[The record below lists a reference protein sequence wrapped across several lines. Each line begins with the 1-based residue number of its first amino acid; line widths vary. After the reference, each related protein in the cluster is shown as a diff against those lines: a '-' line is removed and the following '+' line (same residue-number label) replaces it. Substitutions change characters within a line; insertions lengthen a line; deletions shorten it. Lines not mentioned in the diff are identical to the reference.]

1 MKKILSFF
9 SILSLIITTSH
20 INFVQET
27 NVNILQDDNGYLYTN
42 EEIIKE
48 FYEPIAFSKEQK
60 NGLLFIPKNY
70 DTRLE
75 IKLPDEDLKL
85 IKKEILEVKLEF
97 DFKLFWEGQQKN
109 SQTLENHVQ
118 QFLDFEHLQTPLI
131 CGNMIWKTRYFGE
144 LKISSLIEF
153 SWEDGFLILENK
165 NNEFLKYDQ
174 IIQLTFL
181 ENNGLRKM
189 NLQLTNLKLIYQ
201 IPEIFNRLDK
211 INLNLEYQLDLNS
224 FPNINELVA
233 QTISDDQELKRLKF
247 TNYFND
253 PILTIEQKESL
264 LKISNDFQIDLQLLL
279 QLKAGYQENIFTPL
293 LKKLSL
299 KITFFQFINLDK
311 LILNEHL
318 KINKSDNPWEFFLNQ
333 NLNYKTFFLNYCNF
347 EVLNNHLLVEPKSGY
362 SNLTGNLNLLIEY
375 NQVLKKNLSELNLKN
390 DLGIFEFENQD
401 QFLEKED
408 IFNRW
413 KEYNENILKEE
424 EYTDY
429 SIEQKDNTTE
439 YFLIIA
445 KENNK
450 NFKGELQVYLKIIY
464 FNDQDKLP
472 KPPSKSDQ
480 FFLKKYWWVLV
491 LGISILILILWLIL
505 KIRQD
510 KKGDKT

>member
-9 SILSLIITTSH
+9 SILSLIITPSH
-20 INFVQET
+20 INFVQKT
-27 NVNILQDDNGYLYTN
+27 NVNVLQDDNDYLYTD

-60 NGLLFIPKNY
+60 GGLLFIPKNY

-118 QFLDFEHLQTPLI
+118 QFLDFEHLQTPLL
-131 CGNMIWKTRYFGE
+131 CGNMIWKTYYFGE
-144 LKISSLIEF
+144 LKIQSLIEF
-153 SWEDGFLILENK
+153 SWEDGILILEHK
-165 NNEFLKYDQ
+165 NNDFLKYDQ
-174 IIQLTFL
+174 IIQLAFF
-181 ENNGLRKM
+181 ENNGLTKM

-201 IPEIFNRLDK
+201 IPKIFNQLPK

-224 FPNINELVA
+224 FPEINELVVQA
-233 QTISDDQELKRLKF
+233 ISDNAELKRLKF
-247 TNYFND
+247 TNYFNY
-253 PILTIEQKESL
+253 PTLTVEQKENL
-264 LKISNDFQIDLQLLL
+264 LKIRNDFQIELQLLL
-279 QLKAGYQENIFTPL
+279 QLKPGYQEDIFIPL

-311 LILNEHL
+311 LILNKHL
-318 KINKSDNPWEFFLNQ
+318 KINESDDPWEFFVNQ
-333 NLNYKTFFLNYCNF
+333 NLNYKTFFLNYCDF
-347 EVLNNHLLVEPKSGY
+347 EVFNNHLLIEPKLEY

-375 NQVLKKNLSELNLKN
+375 NQIFKKNLSELNLKK

-429 SIEQKDNTTE
+429 SIEQKENTTE

-445 KENNK
+445 KESNK
-450 NFKGELQVYLKIIY
+450 NFKGELQVYLKIVY

-472 KPPSKSDQ
+472 KRPSKSDQ
-480 FFLKKYWWVLV
+480 NFLKKYWWVLV
-491 LGISILILILWLIL
+491 LGSSILILIIWLIL
-505 KIRQD
+505 KIRKD